1 MRDEFKYDV
10 FLSHSAKD
18 KAVVRPLAE
27 RLRADGVK
35 VWFDEWVLKPGDSL
49 SSGERARVRASK
61 FEEGLERSR
70 VFPLAHRMGEGA
82 RRAGESCMSANAF
95 GSDWAQLESG
105 TLRTGQRPFRDL
117 LNKERRFLPL
127 RLDDASPRS
136 WTSRCRPRAF
146 STTSSS

>member
-1 MRDEFKYDV
+1 MLDEFLYDV

-49 SSGERARVRASK
+49 SPGERARVRA
-61 FEEGLERSR
+61 
-70 VFPLAHRMGEGA
+70 AH
-82 RRAGESCMSANAF
+82 AF
-95 GSDWAQLESG
+95 GSDWTQLESG
-105 TLRTGQRPFRDL
+105 TLRMGQRPFRDP

-127 RLDDASPRS
+127 RLDKYDAEPGR
-136 WTSRCRPRAF
+136 
-146 STTSSS
+146 